1 MLFILQ
7 YIDTMIYSYA
17 ILNYATVS
25 QQKMNL
31 IAKLVRGKSVKKS
44 LDILTYTPNK
54 SAWLLVKLI
63 ASAYNNYTNNVAWDL
78 TDSDLLISIDVGKGI
93 TLKRARFTSRA
104 RVYTYYKHRS
114 FVKVSLYA

>member
-1 MLFILQ
+1 
-7 YIDTMIYSYA
+7 MIYSYA

-25 QQKMNL
+25 QQKVNL

-44 LDILTYTPNK
+44 LDILGFTPNK
-54 SAWLLVKLI
+54 SAWLLNKLI
-63 ASAYNNYTNNVAWDL
+63 TSAYNNYKHNVGWDL
-78 TDSDLLISIDVGKGI
+78 TDNNLLVSIDVGKWL